1 MTTTKTKTAR
11 RMTEKQV
18 ERVLIEY
25 DLNGKLEAFLLSL
38 GEYAYRVP
46 SRDELWPMG
55 QPEGARRPSAALRAW
70 VVLTRAGMLG
80 VSGDPEPS
88 DSIMCVFDDPKEAS
102 RHVDATV
109 PSGKWNHH
117 AFVGHCH
124 GPTSR
129 EDMLHKLDQT
139 WATFVRDITELTAI
153 EDQS

>member
-1 MTTTKTKTAR
+1 MTTTTKTAR
-11 RMTEKQV
+11 RMTAKQV

-25 DLNGKLEAFLLSL
+25 NLNGKLEAFLISL

-46 SRDELWPMG
+46 SRAELWPAG
-55 QPEGARRPSAALRAW
+55 QPEGARRPIAAYRAW

-80 VSGDPEPS
+80 VSQDREQAS
-88 DSIMCVFDDPKEAS
+88 DAIMCVFDDPEEAS

-129 EDMLHKLDQT
+129 EGMLRKLDRT
-139 WATFVRDITELTAI
+139 WADFIRDVTRLTTGAKP
-153 EDQS
+153 